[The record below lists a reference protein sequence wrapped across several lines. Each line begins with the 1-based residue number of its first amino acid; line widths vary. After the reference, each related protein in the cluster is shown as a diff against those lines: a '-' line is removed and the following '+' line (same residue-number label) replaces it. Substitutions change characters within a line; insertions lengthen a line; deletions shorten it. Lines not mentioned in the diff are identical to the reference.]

1 MTPVQLKYLEGASG
15 RNDAVNFFVAPSVNH
30 SVVIKVRVSCPT
42 ITTPKT
48 TRSRKSKFTKYEPR
62 ENEK

>member
-1 MTPVQLKYLEGASG
+1 MTFVQMQYLEGAAG

-30 SVVIKVRVSCPT
+30 PVVIQVRVSCPP

-62 ENEK
+62 ENKK